1 MPESSVSTRYV
12 SSCRASGQCGGLPES
27 LGPCWDQSPM
37 SGQLEG
43 AFWPS
48 WPRLLLTNAQYAHPD
63 SCFCF
68 FFFSSSFGTYC
79 SLTAGQPQET
89 TAWMNKQ
96 QTNTKDKSHT
106 QPISAW
112 QPFFF
117 SSRTRVF
124 VAAYYT
130 AQINIVIFS
139 ASKIAAG
146 SYNGIKYVSISWC
159 SAKSPIT
166 SRCSATGT
174 SLRTTDL

>member
-1 MPESSVSTRYV
+1 M
-12 SSCRASGQCGGLPES
+12 
-27 LGPCWDQSPM
+27 LGDAWVPGDCWDQSSM

-48 WPRLLLTNAQYAHPD
+48 WPRLLLTNAQYSHPD
-63 SCFCF
+63 SCFF
-68 FFFSSSFGTYC
+68 FFLKALVPTAPWLLGSFRRQQHEWTSSKQIQKINHTHSQSQLDSLFFSSS
-79 SLTAGQPQET
+79 
-89 TAWMNKQ
+89 
-96 QTNTKDKSHT
+96 
-106 QPISAW
+106 
-112 QPFFF
+112 
-117 SSRTRVF
+117 RTCVF
-124 VAAYYT
+124 VVAYYT

>member
-1 MPESSVSTRYV
+1 MPESSASTRYV
-12 SSCRASGQCGGLPES
+12 SSCRASGQCWGLPES
-27 LGPCWDQSPM
+27 LGHCWDQSPM

-48 WPRLLLTNAQYAHPD
+48 WPRLLLTNAHYSHPD
-63 SCFCF
+63 SCC

-96 QTNTKDKSHT
+96 RTNTKDKSHT